1 MQERQE
7 TMKTVLIVGALGVVG
22 RAALDEFSTDPSIR
36 TIGLSRRQAEPGCPA
51 EWVQADL
58 MDRQTL
64 ASDLHELG
72 PITHVV
78 YAALQEEP
86 DLITGWSESTQISAN
101 VEMLRNLLDALAQN
115 RQDIEHLTLLQ
126 GTKAYGIHHGT
137 YKIPARESDPRFI
150 ASNFYYDQEDLLKA
164 RSKDAGFAY
173 TVLRP
178 QIVCGFAL
186 QNPMNALT
194 AVGVYAAIC
203 KELGQPLRFP
213 GGAACFQQ
221 ATDAGLLARAIRWAG
236 SEPRARGETYNIA
249 NGDCFSWPTI
259 WPGIAH
265 RFGVEP
271 GVAHSFSLARVMAD
285 KAPVWDTIV
294 RKHDLRPYAFTEIVA
309 NWQFLDF
316 TFRYGTTTPQHSMVS
331 TIKARKH
338 GFHECED
345 TEHMFSQIFDQLS
358 DERVLPSRDL

>member
-1 MQERQE
+1 
-7 TMKTVLIVGALGVVG
+7 MKTVLVVGALGVVG
-22 RAALDEFSTDPSIR
+22 RAALDGFSADPSVR
-36 TIGLSRRQAEPGCPA
+36 TIGLSRREAEHGCTA

-58 MDRQTL
+58 MNSQTL
-64 ASDLHELG
+64 APSLRELG

-78 YAALQEEP
+78 YAALQEEQN
-86 DLITGWSESTQISAN
+86 LITGWSESTQISAN

-115 RQDIEHLTLLQ
+115 GQDIEHLTLLQ

-137 YKIPARESDPRFI
+137 YRIPARESDPRFI
-150 ASNFYYDQEDLLKA
+150 ASNFYYDQEDLLKL

-186 QNPMNALT
+186 KNPMNALT

-203 KELGQPLRFP
+203 KELDQPLRFP
-213 GGAACFQQ
+213 GGPACFQQ
-221 ATDAGLLARAIRWAG
+221 ATDAGLLARAIHWAG
-236 SEPRARGETYNIA
+236 TEPRARGETYNIA
-249 NGDCFSWPTI
+249 NGDCFSWPNI
-259 WPGIAH
+259 WPGIAR

-285 KAPVWDTIV
+285 KGPVWDSIV
-294 RKHDLRPYAFTEIVA
+294 KKHDLRPYAFNEIVA

-316 TFRYGTTTPQHSMVS
+316 TFRHGATTPQHSIVS
-331 TIKARKH
+331 TIKARNH

-345 TEHMFSQIFDQLS
+345 TENMFARIFDQLS
-358 DERVLPSRDL
+358 DERVLPRPKL

>member
-1 MQERQE
+1 
-7 TMKTVLIVGALGVVG
+7 
-22 RAALDEFSTDPSIR
+22 
-36 TIGLSRRQAEPGCPA
+36 
-51 EWVQADL
+51 

-164 RSKDAGFAY
+164 RSKDAGFAF

-178 QIVCGFAL
+178 QIVCGFAI

-213 GGAACFQQ
+213 GGPACFQQ

-265 RFGVEP
+265 RFGVEL

-285 KAPVWDTIV
+285 KGPVWDTIV
-294 RKHDLRPYAFTEIVA
+294 RKHDLRPYAFNEIVA

-316 TFRYGTTTPQHSMVS
+316 TFRHATTSPQHSIVS

-338 GFHECED
+338 GFHDCED
-345 TEHMFSQIFDQLS
+345 TEDMFARIFDQLS
-358 DERVLPSRDL
+358 DERILPGQDA